1 MRKAGFLMKIVYAY
15 MYSKLSESFIGKAE
29 SLMYEFK
36 TYAKLFVPFKL
47 LHKKTNPEADIRCIL
62 NDNQGVILLISSQN
76 LGRGYIHGC
85 RSSPSNKIVIYT
97 AAVQVPNQL

>member
-1 MRKAGFLMKIVYAY
+1 MKIVYAY

-47 LHKKTNPEADIRCIL
+47 LHKK
-62 NDNQGVILLISSQN
+62 
-76 LGRGYIHGC
+76 
-85 RSSPSNKIVIYT
+85 KIQKQI
-97 AAVQVPNQL
+97 